1 MLNFPQYALDCLEI
15 IEQNGFEAYFVGGCV
30 RDMILARE
38 SDDID
43 IATSAQ
49 PQEIIKIFEHTIPTG
64 ISHGTVTVIIDGFSI
79 EVTTYRTDGQYTD
92 SRHPEKVEYVSDIR
106 QDLSR
111 RDFTINALA
120 YNPKQEIIDLF
131 GGIGDLERKTIKS
144 VGNPKLRFSED
155 ALRILRAYRFSSV
168 LDFDIESETEK
179 AALNLSDT
187 LSFISGE
194 RIYKE
199 LIKLLSGKRP
209 QIILGLLNCGGL
221 DFFGID
227 TCKYDYNTFCRIK
240 DVSDNCLFR
249 FALFVSLC
257 KHDSIKIKTIL
268 NAEKKVLD
276 LIDFLDS
283 ISDFAIPKTK
293 TEFKRFLSKFGTHKT
308 DLYLSYIKLLYPDR
322 SDDLVGYKNEIE
334 ANSEPYLTSHIKIN
348 GQVLLELGFKGRKIG
363 ELLEK
368 ATEYVI
374 EHPENN
380 SREKIL
386 EYLKKET
393 H

>member
-15 IEQNGFEAYFVGGCV
+15 IEENGFEAYFVGGCV

-64 ISHGTVTVIIDGFSI
+64 ISHGTVTVIIDGFPI

-144 VGNPKLRFSED
+144 VGNPKLRFAED

-268 NAEKKVLD
+268 KAEKKVLD

-293 TEFKRFLSKFGTHKT
+293 TEFKRFLSKFGTYKT

-348 GQVLLELGFKGRKIG
+348 GQVLLQLGFKGRQIG

-380 SREKIL
+380 SSEKIL